1 MFQPAKNFHQTW
13 MNAAEC
19 AVFKQAAM
27 KEAQERFNGLLAEEN
42 FESEEQLKE
51 TLREYGEVELYERA
65 FLMEQDADDLLERA
79 GDPDIS
85 PEESFELL
93 AQSMVLEER
102 MRVYDEVIEELRA
115 DDLAQSADKN

>member
-1 MFQPAKNFHQTW
+1 
-13 MNAAEC
+13 MNMAEC

-27 KEAQERFNGLLAEEN
+27 KEAKERFNGLLAEES
-42 FESEEQLKE
+42 FDSVEQLKE

-65 FLMEQDADDLLERA
+65 FFMESEADDLLERA

-93 AQSMVLEER
+93 TQSMLLEER
-102 MRVYDEVIEELRA
+102 MRVYDEVIEELLA
-115 DDLAQSADKN
+115 DDLELADKN